1 MKFTQEELEII
12 KDALII
18 AINSRSS
25 YLLNDTEGVIKI
37 LNRIDEES
45 DLD

>member
-1 MKFTQEELEII
+1 MKFTTEELEVI

-18 AINSRSS
+18 AINESS
-25 YLLNDTEGVIKI
+25 HMLNDTEGVIKI
-37 LNRIDEES
+37 LDRIDEE